1 MFVREMRCCSVVTVI
16 VDVFV
21 VCLHVVFWSSGFYHL
36 KAASEADT
44 GGSGPRATRRV
55 QGSVGLFIL
64 LCH

>member
-1 MFVREMRCCSVVTVI
+1 MFVRDMRCCSVVTVI

-44 GGSGPRATRRV
+44 GGSGPGAPT
-55 QGSVGLFIL
+55 IL
-64 LCH
+64 R

>member
-1 MFVREMRCCSVVTVI
+1 MI

-44 GGSGPRATRRV
+44 GGSGPGATTI
-55 QGSVGLFIL
+55 GLLITDL
-64 LCH
+64 VSE